1 LGHRSKDKPEARSQ
15 KPEEK
20 AKAEVESQKHRRKIK
35 GGQKRGHPEGAA
47 RGLSHFRL
55 PRSRPKD
62 LKVAGSS
69 FVART
74 TAGTEK
80 NRTPRRPQKEDPAT
94 RSAVAFALSSGFSLS
109 VSGFAFSS
117 GFWLLASG
125 FSPPVLYFPDSAN
138 REAVLDALQEW
149 LNSASSF
156 VWGPYF
162 LIPLLLLTGFY
173 LTVVLRGLQFRELG
187 RSLWLALVV
196 RREEGAEGD
205 ISHFQALMTALAA
218 TVGTG
223 NIVGVATAIALG
235 GPGALF
241 WMWMTGLVGMATKY
255 SEALLSVKFRITD
268 PSGEQAGGPMYYLRD
283 GIRWKPLGAVLA
295 FLFALFAS
303 VAAFGIGNM
312 VQSNSVADA
321 INTSFGVPTWIT
333 GLTLAVLSGLVILG
347 GIKSIGRFTG
357 MFVPFMIV
365 AYMTASG
372 IIIIINFAE
381 VPAAFATIF
390 THAFSDTAAVGGFT
404 GAALAAGIRFGVARG
419 IFSNESGL
427 GSAGIA
433 AAAAQTRE
441 PARQAFVSMT
451 QTFIDTLVVCTFTG
465 VAIISTGA
473 WTSGENGVALTQLA
487 FREGLPGNWGGW
499 IVAASLSMF
508 AFSTLLGWSY
518 YGEKSI
524 EYLLGEWSNVP
535 YRILFV
541 IATFFGA
548 IYSLEFVWTL
558 SDVMNGLMALPNLIG
573 LLLLSGV
580 IVKETKAYRGRRG
593 ARG

>member
-1 LGHRSKDKPEARSQ
+1 MEQLQE
-15 KPEEK
+15 
-20 AKAEVESQKHRRKIK
+20 
-35 GGQKRGHPEGAA
+35 
-47 RGLSHFRL
+47 
-55 PRSRPKD
+55 
-62 LKVAGSS
+62 
-69 FVART
+69 FVDA
-74 TAGTEK
+74 
-80 NRTPRRPQKEDPAT
+80 
-94 RSAVAFALSSGFSLS
+94 
-109 VSGFAFSS
+109 
-117 GFWLLASG
+117 ASG
-125 FSPPVLYFPDSAN
+125 
-138 REAVLDALQEW
+138 
-149 LNSASSF
+149 F
-156 VWGPYF
+156 VWGPYL
-162 LIPLLLLTGFY
+162 LIPLLLLTGLY
-173 LTVVLRGLQFRELG
+173 LTIVLRFLQFRELG

-196 RREEGAEGD
+196 RHEEGAEGD

-223 NIVGVATAIALG
+223 NIAGVATAIALG

-255 SEALLSVKFRITD
+255 SEALLSVKYRTVD

-283 GIRWKPLGAVLA
+283 GIRWKPLGTTLA
-295 FLFALFAS
+295 FLFALFAA

-321 INTSFGVPTWIT
+321 LNTSFAVPHWAT
-333 GLTLAVLSGLVILG
+333 GLTLAVLAGSVIVG

-357 MFVPFMIV
+357 FFVPFMIV
-365 AYMTASG
+365 AYMLGAG
-372 IIIIINFAE
+372 LIILLNIGG
-381 VPAAFATIF
+381 VPEAFRLIF
-390 THAFSDTAAVGGFT
+390 VNAFTPTSAVGGFA
-404 GAALAAGIRFGVARG
+404 GAGVMAGIRFGVARG

-451 QTFIDTLVVCTFTG
+451 QTFIDTIVVCTFTG
-465 VAIISTGA
+465 VAIICTGA
-473 WTSGENGVALTQLA
+473 WTTGETGASLTQAA
-487 FREGLPGNWGGW
+487 FRHGLPGEWGGA
-499 IVAASLSMF
+499 IVAISLAMF

-524 EYLLGEWSNVP
+524 EYLLGEWSNMP

-548 IYSLEFVWTL
+548 IYSLDFVWAL

-580 IVKETKAYRGRRG
+580 IVAETRGYLGRSRD
-593 ARG
+593 